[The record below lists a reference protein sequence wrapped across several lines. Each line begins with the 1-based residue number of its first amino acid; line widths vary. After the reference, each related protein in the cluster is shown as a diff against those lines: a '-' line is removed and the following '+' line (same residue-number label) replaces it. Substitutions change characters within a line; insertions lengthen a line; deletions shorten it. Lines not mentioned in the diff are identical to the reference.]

1 MQARSLVRLKVVPE
15 VEEEEKEEEEE
26 EVEVRLGPRLS
37 RHKLPQ
43 TREGVFPLEEAAAG
57 VGARWKAKAT
67 TTERREGGVLR
78 SRCARKPLSRSYLN

>member
-1 MQARSLVRLKVVPE
+1 MQAKSLVRLKVVPE

-37 RHKLPQ
+37 RRKHPQ
-43 TREGVFPLEEAAAG
+43 TRRVLPLEEAAAG